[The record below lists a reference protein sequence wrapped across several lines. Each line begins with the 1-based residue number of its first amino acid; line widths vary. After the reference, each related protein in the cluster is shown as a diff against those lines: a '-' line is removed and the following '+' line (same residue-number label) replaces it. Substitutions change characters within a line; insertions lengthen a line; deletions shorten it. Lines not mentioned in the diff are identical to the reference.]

1 LPVVQALVF
10 TWNQLLKKTMC
21 VDLHT
26 HSIYS
31 DGTAT
36 PKELVQMASAL
47 ELSGLALT
55 DHDTMEG
62 CAQAVAAGRQYGVRV
77 IPGLEISCIHG
88 KFSLHILGY
97 GVDPENPLLN
107 NKLLHIQDGRQ
118 RRNRKIL
125 AKLADIGIEISKQEL
140 KTLSACGQ
148 TGRPHIARLLMAKQI
163 VPDFGTAFR
172 RYLGKGK
179 PAYAERFSFS
189 AAETISFIHKAGGVA
204 ILAHPGKLDP
214 AMRVQPRLINE
225 LVQRKLDGLEIY
237 YPTHPRKVQKKLHG
251 LAKQFNLLK
260 TGGSDYHGG
269 NRPNNGLAG
278 GKGSICPPDSILEEL
293 QSRIE
298 HIRSN

>member
-1 LPVVQALVF
+1 
-10 TWNQLLKKTMC
+10 MC

-47 ELSGLALT
+47 QLSGLALT

-62 CAQAVAAGRQYGVRV
+62 CELAAAAGRDYGVHV
-77 IPGLEISCIHG
+77 MPGLEISCTHG
-88 KFSLHILGY
+88 EFSLHILGY
-97 GVDPENPLLN
+97 GVDPANPLLN
-107 NKLLHIQDGRQ
+107 EKLRHIQDGRQ

-125 AKLADIGIEISKQEL
+125 AKLTDIGIEISNEEL
-140 KTLSACGQ
+140 KTLSNCGQ
-148 TGRPHIARLLMAKQI
+148 TGRPHIARLLMTKQI
-163 VPDFGTAFR
+163 VPDFGAAFR
-172 RYLGKGK
+172 RFLGKGK

-189 AAETISFIHKAGGVA
+189 AAETMEFIHKAGGAAV
-204 ILAHPGKLDP
+204 LAHPGKLDP
-214 AMRVQPRLINE
+214 TMRTQPRLIQE
-225 LVQRKLDGLEIY
+225 LVERGLDGLEIY
-237 YPTHPRKVQKKLHG
+237 YPSHPRKVKKKLHA
-251 LAKQFNLLK
+251 LAKQYNLLQ

-293 QSRIE
+293 QARIQY
-298 HIRSN
+298 IRLQ